1 MKNIKVSI
9 IVPVYKT
16 EKYLKRCL
24 DSLLN
29 QTLEDIEIIL
39 VDDGSPD
46 SAPALC
52 DNAAKTDGRIKVIHK
67 KNEGLGMARNT
78 GMDAACGEYIGFV
91 DSDDFVKT
99 NMYEYLYN
107 TAVRHNADL
116 IISGTCYVG
125 GNIFGKENEYKEEV
139 FFDKETIFE
148 TEGDRKKLLLG
159 TAGALP
165 NEERD
170 CRYGA
175 SVCKNLYKRET
186 VIKNNVRFLSE
197 REYLSEDT
205 LFNIDFI
212 THIKK
217 AVGTEK
223 VFYYYC
229 RNGASLSKSYNP
241 DRLRKSMI
249 FVQILQKKLAAQ
261 IPGDEYVIY
270 LKRLAQSLGRVLC
283 SQEIMYALEN
293 KLPYRKL
300 RGNLKKICTGA
311 MISDAL
317 KSYPLHKLPAKQ
329 AIFAFLM
336 KHRLYLMQ
344 KITVILRK

>member
-78 GMDAACGEYIGFV
+78 GIDAACGKYIGFV

-139 FFDKETIFE
+139 
-148 TEGDRKKLLLG
+148 
-159 TAGALP
+159 
-165 NEERD
+165 
-170 CRYGA
+170 
-175 SVCKNLYKRET
+175 
-186 VIKNNVRFLSE
+186 
-197 REYLSEDT
+197 
-205 LFNIDFI
+205 
-212 THIKK
+212 
-217 AVGTEK
+217 
-223 VFYYYC
+223 
-229 RNGASLSKSYNP
+229 
-241 DRLRKSMI
+241 
-249 FVQILQKKLAAQ
+249 
-261 IPGDEYVIY
+261 
-270 LKRLAQSLGRVLC
+270 
-283 SQEIMYALEN
+283 
-293 KLPYRKL
+293 
-300 RGNLKKICTGA
+300 
-311 MISDAL
+311 
-317 KSYPLHKLPAKQ
+317 
-329 AIFAFLM
+329 
-336 KHRLYLMQ
+336 
-344 KITVILRK
+344 